1 MSTADATRE
10 DAPPGAEDVRPYRH
24 PAGAPAPP
32 SSPAMSAGWLLR
44 GTALTAVVAG
54 VMGVVVAPGVR
65 GNAGEA
71 VVDWVE
77 RLAATSSY
85 FLLIALLVVV
95 AWGAVELVRGH
106 EAEAAPRF
114 MMVGSTAGVVALVVL
129 GVLLRD
135 RRAEATTILQA
146 ASATVCVIA
155 GAYAAARA
163 PHTRAAAGV
172 LIALAFASI
181 VRLAAWELAKSA
193 GERADMMSYS
203 VSRGLATA
211 AILLESSGVLVAATW
226 LGTRSKLTGQLGSV
240 AALAL
245 AVYLTVGVAN
255 GRHSGAAPW
264 QAILHNA
271 LADAPGIPPPF
282 GWLDSVAVLLV
293 PASLLLALVSAAQP
307 QQVAAMVSAVALA
320 LVSQG
325 AFDAPLRALCAV
337 AAAQWAA
344 LAAADERAMW
354 RTLIEDR
361 KRKLAEEA

>member
-1 MSTADATRE
+1 MTTADATRE
-10 DAPPGAEDVRPYRH
+10 DAPPGGEDARPAK
-24 PAGAPAPP
+24 PPIPP
-32 SSPAMSAGWLLR
+32 SSPAMAAGWLLR
-44 GTALTAVVAG
+44 ATALAAVLAG

-65 GNAGEA
+65 GNAGQA

-77 RLAATSSY
+77 RGAATSSY
-85 FLLIALLVVV
+85 FLLMALLAIVG
-95 AWGAVELVRGH
+95 WGAVELVRDH
-106 EAEAAPRF
+106 DAEVAPRF
-114 MMVGSTAGVVALVVL
+114 LMVGSTAGVVALVVL
-129 GVLLRD
+129 GVVLRD

-146 ASATVCVIA
+146 ASTTVCVIA
-155 GAYAAARA
+155 GAYASARA

-172 LIALAFASI
+172 LIALAFAAI
-181 VRLAAWELAKSA
+181 VRLGAWELAKSA
-193 GERADMMSYS
+193 SERADVMSYS

-211 AILLESSGVLVAATW
+211 GILLEASGVLVAVAW
-226 LGTRSKLTGQLGSV
+226 LGTRSKLTGQVGSL
-240 AALAL
+240 AALVL
-245 AVYLTVGVAN
+245 AVMVTVGVAR
-255 GRHSGAAPW
+255 GVHSGAAPW
-264 QAILHNA
+264 QAVLHTA

-282 GWLDSVAVLLV
+282 RLDAVATFLV
-293 PASLLLALVSAAQP
+293 PASLLLALVSASQP

-325 AFDAPLRALCAV
+325 SFDAPLRALCAV